1 MNTAKNVTVI
11 PATLDYYSAMPTAQ
25 TRRKRVAAYA
35 RVSTDKAEQ
44 ITSYDMQV
52 RYYTNYIYSNPS
64 WDFVKIYTDEGIT
77 AVNTKHRAGFKEMI
91 SDALS
96 GKIDL
101 IEVSEDRSLDFI
113 VSDKTKIHKTWHYTS
128 RSESWTEEKRQAAR
142 ERALRKESK
151 VEYSEKCNSHTCNA

>member
-1 MNTAKNVTVI
+1 MNEGKNACPSKQI
-11 PATLDYYSAMPTAQ
+11 PEEVLKKLASEVLN
-25 TRRKRVAAYA
+25 
-35 RVSTDKAEQ
+35 
-44 ITSYDMQV
+44 ITK
-52 RYYTNYIYSNPS
+52 
-64 WDFVKIYTDEGIT
+64 FDENLFT
-77 AVNTKHRAGFKEMI
+77 E
-91 SDALS
+91 
-96 GKIDL
+96 KIDL